1 MIKYGIKP
9 YISEKNTRVVSVQ
22 YEFNFYT
29 NRPLWK
35 NIKSVKKYQEIK
47 KEAMNIK
54 IKLSLITNFL
64 SDMYQSQFEVVG
76 LTFNVNLIL
85 IRQQKVAK
93 FSSKLFYCMA

>member
-29 NRPLWK
+29 KQPLWK

-47 KEAMNIK
+47 KRSNEYKNK
-54 IKLSLITNFL
+54 IIIDHEFSFRYVSESIWSCRFDIQCQFNP
-64 SDMYQSQFEVVG
+64 YQATKSG
-76 LTFNVNLIL
+76 
-85 IRQQKVAK
+85 
-93 FSSKLFYCMA
+93 

>member
-1 MIKYGIKP
+1 M
-9 YISEKNTRVVSVQ
+9 
-22 YEFNFYT
+22 
-29 NRPLWK
+29 
-35 NIKSVKKYQEIK
+35 KKYKIGKKISRNKK

-93 FSSKLFYCMA
+93 FSSKLFYVWRKV

>member
-29 NRPLWK
+29 NQPLWK

-47 KEAMNIK
+47 KRSNEYKNK
-54 IKLSLITNFL
+54 IIIDHEFSF
-64 SDMYQSQFEVVG
+64 DMYQSQFEVVG

>member
-1 MIKYGIKP
+1 
-9 YISEKNTRVVSVQ
+9 
-22 YEFNFYT
+22 
-29 NRPLWK
+29 
-35 NIKSVKKYQEIK
+35 
-47 KEAMNIK
+47 MNIK

-93 FSSKLFYCMA
+93 FSSKLFYVWRKV